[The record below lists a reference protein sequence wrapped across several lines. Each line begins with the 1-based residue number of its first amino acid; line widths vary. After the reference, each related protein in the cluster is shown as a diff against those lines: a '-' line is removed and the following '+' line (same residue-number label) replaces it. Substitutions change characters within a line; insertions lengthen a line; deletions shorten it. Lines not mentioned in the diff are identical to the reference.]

1 MNTLNDLWK
10 FKLFNKFFVKRGQNG
25 LLKFAPVR
33 RAKNHALDGAI
44 TAIIHSVTSFFRVF
58 FYES

>member
-10 FKLFNKFFVKRGQNG
+10 FKFFNKVFVKRGQNC

-33 RAKNHALDGAI
+33 RAENHALDGAI
-44 TAIIHSVTSFFRVF
+44 MAIIRSVTSFFTVF
-58 FYES
+58 L